1 MLGSLAALDPVG
13 TALGALSDFAGAF
26 GDIFSGIA
34 FFTGEDF
41 AAALAKGFMK

>member
-1 MLGSLAALDPVG
+1 MFGSLTPVG
-13 TALGALSDFAGAF
+13 TVLGAVSDFAGAF

-41 AAALAKGFMK
+41 AAALAKGFMA